1 MLELNPGINRRSLLA
16 STASWAILSSSSG
29 HAAVIAGG
37 LPWEP
42 NAGSPP
48 QPAKPGPWTFFTP
61 QEGTD
66 VEELVDRL
74 IPPDPTTPGGKG
86 AGCAVYIDRQLSGP
100 YGSSRGL
107 YMRPPFQAG
116 NNQGD
121 QSPLVPAQLYRQA
134 LAALDAHCRAT
145 FVGKPFAQI
154 PDDQKDKLITALE
167 NGSLQLKGADGRAFF
182 EHLLMNAKEGFFADP
197 VYGGNRDM
205 VGWKMIGFPGARYDY
220 RDWVGRHNER
230 YPLPPVGIT
239 GRPEWSPKG
248 T

>member
-1 MLELNPGINRRSLLA
+1 MPAWNHGTSRRALLT
-16 STASWAILSSSSG
+16 SASWMIVGASVG
-29 HAAVIAGG
+29 HAATVRGS

-42 NAGSPP
+42 DAGSPP
-48 QPAKPGPWTFFTP
+48 EQVKPGPWTFFTP
-61 QEGTD
+61 REAAD

-74 IPPDPTTPGGKG
+74 IPPDPGTPGGKG

-107 YMRPPFQAG
+107 YMRAPFHAG
-116 NNQGD
+116 SKQGE
-121 QSPLVPAQLYRQA
+121 QSPLTPAQLYRQA
-134 LAALDAHCRAT
+134 LAALDKHCHSA
-145 FVGKPFAQI
+145 FVGKAFAQI
-154 PDDQKDKLITALE
+154 PDEQKDKLIKGLE
-167 NGSLQLKGADGRAFF
+167 DGSLQLEGSNGRAFF
-182 EHLLMNAKEGFFADP
+182 EHLLKNTKEGFFADP

-220 RDWVGRHNER
+220 RDWIGRHNER

-239 GRPEWSPKG
+239 GRPEWVPKG